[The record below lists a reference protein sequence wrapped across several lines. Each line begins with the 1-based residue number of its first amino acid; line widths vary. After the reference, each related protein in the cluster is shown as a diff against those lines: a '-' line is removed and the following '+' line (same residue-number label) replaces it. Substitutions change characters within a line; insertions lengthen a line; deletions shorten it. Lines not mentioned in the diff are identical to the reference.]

1 MATPLI
7 ATATERD
14 FTDLWG
20 LECAC
25 FEAARRSSRR
35 SLRRSLR
42 SGHQIVRLARLEAAG
57 PVVAYAVLMRHPR
70 TLRIYSV
77 AVAPDRQGQGLGKAL
92 VQDAIELAADA
103 GCDQVSLEVDAL
115 DRALVSWYERQD
127 FAITQRLDDY
137 YGPGRPALRM
147 RRRLGPARI

>member
-14 FTDLWG
+14 FTDLWC

-25 FEAARRSSRR
+25 FEEARRSSRR

-57 PVVAYAVLMRHPR
+57 AVVAYAVLMRHPR

-92 VQDAIELAADA
+92 VQDAIELAAGA
-103 GCDQVSLEVDAL
+103 RCDQVSLEVDAL

-127 FAITQRLDDY
+127 FALTQQLDDY

-147 RRRLGPARI
+147 RRRLGPARV